1 LGGRN
6 VKDTYTPKS
15 NLFANKMNVELDV
28 LRPAMMNWIGGEV
41 DSRNVVAVHN
51 SGLVDRT
58 GELKKELTKPRALS
72 DGVGHGAILSLGTG
86 TRDCRL
92 PLGRPGDKRWS
103 KINTVPRGGAPGIR
117 AARPVCIGIS
127 DDVRGWRS
135 V

>member
-1 LGGRN
+1 
-6 VKDTYTPKS
+6 
-15 NLFANKMNVELDV
+15 MNVELDV

-51 SGLVDRT
+51 SGLVDGT
-58 GELKKELTKPRALS
+58 GELKKELAKPRALS

>member
-1 LGGRN
+1 
-6 VKDTYTPKS
+6 
-15 NLFANKMNVELDV
+15 MNVELDV
-28 LRPAMMNWIGGEV
+28 LCPAMMNWIGGEV

-51 SGLVDRT
+51 GGLVDGT
-58 GELKKELTKPRALS
+58 GELKKELAKPRALR
-72 DGVGHGAILSLGTG
+72 DGVGHIAILSLGTG

-103 KINTVPRGGAPGIR
+103 KIDTVPRSGAPGIR
-117 AARPVCIGIS
+117 AARPVCIGIG